1 MKFRKVSALLLAGAM
16 CAATVVGCGKTS
28 STSGTSSNDA
38 TKAAEDEESQLLLL
52 YGARQRTSQ

>member
-16 CAATVVGCGKTS
+16 CEAKQDLTMLQRQQKM
-28 STSGTSSNDA
+28 
-38 TKAAEDEESQLLLL
+38 KKSQLLLL